1 MSKNFFDYSS
11 GEFVYSVS
19 DNMAIDTDGDI
30 LMRFGDN
37 MAMDTKTGDIH
48 LISGWPEDDD

>member
-11 GEFVYSVS
+11 GEFARSIS